1 MIEMTID
8 SIRGGLVNSQ
18 FVVILKE
25 KTAERYLPIWIGPS
39 EANAIAIKLRGD
51 TLPRPLTH
59 DLLLSTIEALGA
71 SIAYVVV
78 NDLKNDTF
86 YAEIVLNAN
95 GEYLT
100 IDSRPSDAIALA
112 VRSGATIYVEEP
124 VMDRAGL
131 VMDKD
136 SGKIISASQE
146 ESAEDKL
153 SEEDMKRLSVFKNFI
168 DNLDLGDFDQRK
180 S

>member
-25 KTAERYLPIWIGPS
+25 KTSERYLPIWIGPP

-59 DLLLSTIEALGA
+59 DLLLSAIEALGA
-71 SIAYVVV
+71 SVAYVVV

-95 GEYLT
+95 GEHIS

-112 VRSGATIYVEEP
+112 VRSKAPVYVEEP
-124 VMDRAGL
+124 VIERAGL
-131 VMDKD
+131 VLDKET
-136 SGKIISASQE
+136 GRVVSADMEDIQ
-146 ESAEDKL
+146 EDKL
-153 SEEDMKRLSVFKNFI
+153 SEEEAKRLSIFKNFI